1 MKALL
6 TLSIASILT
15 LSACKTVPERT
26 MPDKTE
32 IDPCNEA
39 RFAVFFDT
47 AETSDYD
54 KYAEK
59 TFVDIDEAFKNCD
72 RFRIELEGHA
82 DSVGS
87 PEANLAL
94 SNKRA
99 ENVLDTLIDRGIE
112 PERIRIIPM
121 GDRETF
127 VDDNPNPLQRKV
139 EIRLIP
145 IAEDNES

>member
-6 TLSIASILT
+6 TLSLASMLA
-15 LSACKTVPERT
+15 LSACKTVPETTTAERK
-26 MPDKTE
+26 MPEKTAP
-32 IDPCNEA
+32 DPCSEA

-47 AETSDYD
+47 ADTSEFDS
-54 KYAEK
+54 YAEK
-59 TFVDIDEAFKNCD
+59 TFVDIEEAFDSCD
-72 RFRIELEGHA
+72 SFKIELEGHA

-94 SNKRA
+94 SSKRA
-99 ENVLDTLIDRGIE
+99 ESVLNTLISRGIS
-112 PERIRIIPM
+112 PERIRIITM
-121 GDRETF
+121 GDSETF

-145 IAEDNES
+145 